1 MTPEQLVSLLQIGLF
16 VKLFF
21 SVLTLF
27 YFVFVAVIYR
37 QIVLM
42 TQILDSK
49 ISPVVKTL
57 ALGQILAVAILFFLG
72 VMLV

>member
-1 MTPEQLVSLLQIGLF
+1 MMPDQLLGFLQIGLF

-21 SVLTLF
+21 SVLMLF
-27 YFVFVAVIYR
+27 YFVFAAVIYR

-49 ISPVVKTL
+49 ISPLVKTL
-57 ALGQILAVAILFFLG
+57 AMGQILAVAILFFLG
-72 VMLV
+72 VILV